1 MVMDMENEDLREV
14 KEEIEQLR
22 EDINRYI
29 QYPDIFKDEIQKASK
44 KIDSLIN
51 DYIRFSSAP
60 K

>member
-1 MVMDMENEDLREV
+1 MENEDLREV